1 MQGRLSLNTTDSPSG
16 NVAKVRPKKRIAV
29 RFSGKNWVRLQRDDA
44 ACVMQIDANNTV
56 RI

>member
-1 MQGRLSLNTTDSPSG
+1 MQGMLSLNTTDSPSG